1 MAARRFPACPA
12 PRREG
17 PRRRRPWLARARRT
31 APPARPPARQLGSRW
46 GGTALLCG
54 AGRETEIR
62 AVSAAGVVVC
72 PSARPLALPSVKP
85 AGRSAK
91 VAPFAMAAPLPAKFQ
106 FAIDR
111 GGTFTDVFARCPDGK
126 IRVMKLLSED
136 PANYRDAPTE
146 GIRRILQE
154 ECGVPFPKDQPLKT
168 TCIEWIRMGTTVATN
183 ALLERKG
190 ERFALL
196 ITKGFRDLLYI
207 GNQARPSI
215 FDLTDPALKP
225 ALPTG
230 LLPSLPQEV
239 RMPEVLYE
247 AVVEVDERLVVHR
260 DGCPLFDSGQCV
272 TGVTGE
278 SLVVKQPV
286 NLLALRAELEALLA
300 RGIRGLAVVL
310 LHSYLWPGHE
320 QQVGALAREL
330 GFQQISLSSEVMPM
344 VRVVPRGYTAC
355 IDAYLTPCI
364 LRYLQSFRDGFA
376 SQLQGVPVAFMRSDG
391 GLTPMETF
399 SGSRAILSGPA
410 GGVVGYAVTSY
421 HRAEGRPVIGF
432 DMGGTSTDVSRYAGE
447 YEHVFEATTAGISI
461 QVPQLDINTVA
472 AGGGSRLFF
481 RSGLFVVGPES
492 AGAFPG
498 PACYRKGGP
507 LTVTDAN
514 LCLGRLLPS
523 HFPHIF
529 GPDEKQPLSHKAS
542 LQAFQ
547 ALTDEVKASGEAR
560 PDLSVEEV
568 AMGFILVANEAMC
581 RPIRALTQA
590 RGHDTSRHILA
601 CFGGAGGQH
610 ASAIA
615 RALGM
620 STVFIHK
627 HSGVLSAYGMALADI
642 VHEAQEPCSL
652 VYEPASFAQL
662 DLRMA
667 ALEKTCV
674 HALEAQGFAR
684 SQITTEA
691 FLHLRYQRTD
701 CALMCSAKGYPAQAG
716 TCSHGDFGAA
726 FANRYQQEFGFTI
739 PKRAILVDDVRVRG
753 TACSGMGQEEPQPV
767 CEEPP
772 NLEMMTRCY
781 FEGGYQDTPVYLL
794 ENLFH
799 GHSIPGPS
807 ILMDKNSTILV
818 EPGCT
823 ASVTALGDICIAVG
837 SGAFCP
843 IGPELDPVQLSI
855 FSHRFMSIA
864 EQMGRV
870 LQRTAIS
877 TNIKERLDFSCALF
891 GPDGGL
897 VSNAPHIP
905 VHLGAMQETVQ
916 FQIQHLGP
924 DLRKGD
930 VILSN
935 HPCAGGSHL
944 PDLTVITP
952 VFWEKEPKAIF
963 FVASRGHHADIGGIT
978 PGSMPPHS
986 HSLQEEGAIF
996 ISFKLVKEGIFQE
1009 EAITTA
1015 LLAPGQWPGSSG
1027 TRNLHDNLSD
1037 LRAQVAA
1044 NQRGIQLVNELIG
1057 QYGLGVVQ
1065 AYMGHIQANAE
1076 VAVQT
1081 MLRKFATRHGHVDRP
1096 LQVEAKDFM
1105 DDGTPI
1111 CLRVTVDPQESTAV
1125 FDFTGTGQEVY
1136 GNWNAPRAIT
1146 LSALIYCLRCM
1157 VGEDIPLNQGCLS
1170 PVRIVV
1176 PESSILH
1183 PSLDA
1188 GVVGG
1193 NVLTSQ
1199 RVVDVIFRAFEVCAA
1214 SQGCMN
1220 NVTFGNEHIGY
1231 YETVAGGAGAGP
1243 HWHGRSGVHSHM
1255 TNTRITDPEI
1265 LEKRPLPFPPVD
1277 HPTRSSYP
1285 KDVFCLQSPG
1295 GGGFGRHPQRLAKGS
1310 EETRHRAQL
1319 LRERGSF
1326 YYYSRSQEMIDGP

>member
-1 MAARRFPACPA
+1 
-12 PRREG
+12 
-17 PRRRRPWLARARRT
+17 
-31 APPARPPARQLGSRW
+31 
-46 GGTALLCG
+46 
-54 AGRETEIR
+54 
-62 AVSAAGVVVC
+62 
-72 PSARPLALPSVKP
+72 
-85 AGRSAK
+85 
-91 VAPFAMAAPLPAKFQ
+91 MAAPQAGKFQ

-154 ECGVPFPKDQPLKT
+154 CGIPFPRDQPLNT
-168 TCIEWIRMGTTVATN
+168 AGIEWIRMGTTVATN

-215 FDLTDPALKP
+215 FDL
-225 ALPTG
+225 
-230 LLPSLPQEV
+230 EV

-247 AVVEVDERLVVHR
+247 AVVEVDERLLLHR
-260 DGCPLFDSGQCV
+260 VGCPADLLPPPPGL
-272 TGVTGE
+272 TGE
-278 SLVVKQPV
+278 TVMVEQPV
-286 NLLALRAELEALLA
+286 NLLALRVELEALLA
-300 RGIRGLAVVL
+300 RGIRSLAVVL

-320 QQVGALAREL
+320 QQVGTLAREL
-330 GFQQISLSSEVMPM
+330 GFRQVSLSSEVMPM

-364 LRYLQSFRDGFA
+364 LRYLHSFRDGFA

-391 GLTPMETF
+391 GLTPMEAF

-421 HRAEGRPVIGF
+421 HRTEERPVIGF

-529 GPDEKQPLSHKAS
+529 GPDEKQPLSLQAS

-547 ALTDEVKASGEAR
+547 ALVAEVKASGEAR

-568 AMGFILVANEAMC
+568 AMGFIQVANEAMC

-590 RGHDTSRHILA
+590 RGHDTSRHVLA

-610 ASAIA
+610 ACAIA

-652 VYEPASFAQL
+652 VYEAASFAQL
-662 DLRMA
+662 DRRTA
-667 ALEKTCV
+667 ALEETCV
-674 HALEAQGFAR
+674 RALEAQGFAR

-691 FLHLRYQRTD
+691 FLHLRYERTD
-701 CALMCSAKGYPAQAG
+701 CALMCSARGYPAHAG
-716 TCSHGDFGAA
+716 SCSHGDFATA
-726 FANRYQQEFGFTI
+726 FANRYRQEFGFTI
-739 PKRAILVDDVRVRG
+739 PTRAILVDDVRVRG

-767 CEEPP
+767 
-772 NLEMMTRCY
+772 TRCY

-799 GHSIPGPS
+799 GHAVPGPS
-807 ILMDKNSTILV
+807 ILVDKNSTILV

-823 ASVTALGDICIAVG
+823 AFVTALGDVSITVG
-837 SGAFCP
+837 SGAVRP

-864 EQMGRV
+864 DGPGPAAHGHLHQHQGEAGLLLRPLRPQWGAG
-870 LQRTAIS
+870 LQRPPHPRPPGRHAG
-877 TNIKERLDFSCALF
+877 DGAVPDPAP
-891 GPDGGL
+891 GPRPSPGGCD
-897 VSNAPHIP
+897 PEQP
-905 VHLGAMQETVQ
+905 
-916 FQIQHLGP
+916 P
-924 DLRKGD
+924 LRRGQ
-930 VILSN
+930 
-935 HPCAGGSHL
+935 PPGQPRG
-944 PDLTVITP
+944 
-952 VFWEKEPKAIF
+952 
-963 FVASRGHHADIGGIT
+963 SRGHHADIGGIT

-996 ISFKLVKEGIFQE
+996 ISFKLVQEGVFQE
-1009 EAITTA
+1009 EAVTAA
-1015 LLAPGQWPGSSG
+1015 LLAPGQLPGSSG
-1027 TRNLHDNLSD
+1027 TRSLQDNLSD

-1076 VAVQT
+1076 VAVRT
-1081 MLRKFATRHGHVDRP
+1081 MLRKFASRRGYVDRP

-1111 CLRVTVDPQESTAV
+1111 CLRVTVDPLSSPQGTAL

-1157 VGEDIPLNQGCLS
+1157 VGEDIPLNQGCLT
-1170 PVRIVV
+1170 PVHIVV
-1176 PESSILH
+1176 PENSILH
-1183 PSLDA
+1183 PSPDA

-1199 RVVDVIFRAFEVCAA
+1199 RVVDVIFQVFEASA
-1214 SQGCMN
+1214 SSQGCMN
-1220 NVTFGNEHIGY
+1220 NVTFGNERISY

-1265 LEKRPLPFPPVD
+1265 LEKRYPVVLRTFQLAPNTGGAGLFRGGD
-1277 HPTRSSYP
+1277 GVRRELQFREEMVLSVLSERRAFQPYGLQGGEAGAPGLNLLIQPNGRTMNLGGKMSVEVHPG
-1285 KDVFCLQSPG
+1285 DIFCLRSPG
-1295 GGGFGRHPQRLAKGS
+1295 GGGFGRPPQRSAKGPG
-1310 EETRHRAQL
+1310 EARPRAPL
-1319 LRERGSF
+1319 FRERGSF
-1326 YYYSRSQEMIDGP
+1326 YYYSRSQETIEGP